1 MINLTSKITGKA
13 ICLPE
18 RIDEIKP
25 EYFDALLANV
35 HLPKFYSIVGICYN
49 TKLYDFA
56 ITVNNNKTNDVSVT
70 PVIAKINE
78 DDAKAFN
85 AKVMDRI
92 VIDRSALERGHH
104 ININS
109 VITANNFGIFL
120 INNENLLKAIIRK
133 DENVLNK
140 EILNSSI
147 ILVEFKIIPVNDIN
161 GVIDKTISIIDPF
174 DITNP
179 NC

>member
-35 HLPKFYSIVGICYN
+35 HLPKYYSVVGICYN

-56 ITVNNNKTNDVSVT
+56 ITVNNNKTSDVAVT
-70 PVIAKINE
+70 PVIAKMNA
-78 DDAKAFN
+78 DDAEVFN
-85 AKVMDRI
+85 AKITDRL

-104 ININS
+104 VNVNS
-109 VITANNFGIFL
+109 VITANSFGRFL
-120 INNENLLKAIIRK
+120 SNDEQLLKAIIRK

-140 EILNSSI
+140 EILDSNI

-161 GVIDKTISIIDPF
+161 GIIDKTISIIDPF
-174 DITNP
+174 DVTNP

>member
-1 MINLTSKITGKA
+1 MINLISKTTGKEV
-13 ICLPE
+13 CLPE

-25 EYFDALLANV
+25 EYFDAILANV
-35 HLPKFYSIVGICYN
+35 NLPKFYSVVGICYN

-56 ITVNNNKTNDVSVT
+56 ITVNNNKTNDVAVT
-70 PVIAKINE
+70 PVIAKIHDE
-78 DDAKAFN
+78 DAKAFN
-85 AKVMDRI
+85 AKVIDRVI
-92 VIDRSALERGHH
+92 IDRSALERGHH
-104 ININS
+104 VNVNS
-109 VITANNFGIFL
+109 VITANSFGRFL
-120 INNENLLKAIIRK
+120 NNDEQLLKAIIRK

-140 EILNSSI
+140 EILDSSI

-161 GVIDKTISIIDPF
+161 GVIDKTISVIDPF